1 MILHGCVRYQFHTN
15 NKARFPQSCNF
26 SVRTQVH
33 FTRVNKTETLYG
45 RSRVYVKVE
54 PRLNFTFT
62 SSLSYIASNHLRTF
76 ALKNYA
82 TVEINPKRRLGMSQ
96 NGHNQWQSKI
106 CQKIR
111 KSCKNFVQ
119 LVIRPSKLI

>member
-1 MILHGCVRYQFHTN
+1 MEGHAYTLKLNLAQLLRLRVAFHTLPL
-15 NKARFPQSCNF
+15 F
-26 SVRTQVH
+26 
-33 FTRVNKTETLYG
+33 
-45 RSRVYVKVE
+45 
-54 PRLNFTFT
+54 
-62 SSLSYIASNHLRTF
+62 HLRTF